1 MATVSRMRTNP
12 ASLLVQVTHAER
24 DVLDR
29 RRHVVVRATSFHQ
42 SIRRRLTSPKT
53 LLFAGGLGI
62 FAERLTRRHA
72 TAPSNA
78 ALPRT
83 TRDKLLPG
91 LLKIIAF
98 TRLWG
103 TVFPAELDRRQRRVA
118 NDG

>member
-53 LLFAGGLGI
+53 LLFAGGLGN
-62 FAERLTRRHA
+62 FAERLTRRQIA
-72 TAPSNA
+72 ERRGGLQGCA
-78 ALPRT
+78 ALNELGPSHVC
-83 TRDKLLPG
+83 TR
-91 LLKIIAF
+91 
-98 TRLWG
+98 
-103 TVFPAELDRRQRRVA
+103 
-118 NDG
+118 

>member
-1 MATVSRMRTNP
+1 MATVSRVRTNP

-62 FAERLTRRHA
+62 LAERLTRRPA
-72 TAPSNA
+72 TAPTA

-103 TVFPAELDRRQRRVA
+103 TVFPAELDCRQRRVA

>member
-1 MATVSRMRTNP
+1 MATVSRVRTNP

-62 FAERLTRRHA
+62 LAERLTRRQA
-72 TAPSNA
+72 TAPTA
-78 ALPRT
+78 ALP
-83 TRDKLLPG
+83 RDKLLPG

-103 TVFPAELDRRQRRVA
+103 TVFPAELDCRQRRVA